1 MNFLK
6 HPTEMADRTEN
17 IVKGDEGVRGE
28 GGGLD
33 TGLILVTF
41 SEGIDNQCAFVEG
54 ISRGVKSRK
63 KYFGWWRHLG
73 R

>member
-17 IVKGDEGVRGE
+17 IVKGDEGVRG

-41 SEGIDNQCAFVEG
+41 SEGIDITNVRLWKGSAGESNPEKNILVG
-54 ISRGVKSRK
+54 GDI
-63 KYFGWWRHLG
+63 
-73 R
+73 

>member
-6 HPTEMADRTEN
+6 HPTEMVDRTEN
-17 IVKGDEGVRGE
+17 IVKGDEGVRG
-28 GGGLD
+28 GGGLRHGMNTSD
-33 TGLILVTF
+33 F
-41 SEGIDNQCAFVEG
+41 FRKNRYNQCTFAEG